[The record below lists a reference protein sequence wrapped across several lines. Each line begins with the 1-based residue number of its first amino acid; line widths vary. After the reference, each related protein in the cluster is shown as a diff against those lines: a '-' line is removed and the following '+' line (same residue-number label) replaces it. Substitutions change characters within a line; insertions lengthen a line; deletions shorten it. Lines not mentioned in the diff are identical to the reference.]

1 VFFNENFNE
10 SSSFMFDEL
19 FMEANGELHIMKD
32 YLAPIVDGTL
42 ADPQKDRTFKKEIGN
57 YINRNITKLTE
68 AGPMDLIP
76 FGDDDKRIFFS
87 IFNLDSN
94 DVISKTKE
102 MTKVLN
108 SNAKDFKYLHGNPV
122 LFLFYFCIRYYYMK
136 RDVKG
141 LNSALSIYALAVYPS
156 VFNMSFKYG
165 VKRPVMQ
172 YTMDNLTDK
181 FLMKKKGNLFA
192 TLVESIQRSFKFLQS
207 EFNEAYDTEIVR
219 FIQRIHNDQK
229 SMIKKIATEYY
240 KNNAKGLAVS
250 ITNDT
255 YDDDTP
261 ILDDVTNATSQV
273 ENISR
278 RILLPI
284 LTNGV
289 DIKRA
294 EAAAKICGIGVS
306 DCRYYL
312 TLILVD
318 KNSDSLQKF
327 LEAVLFLYLYD
338 EHKSPQNINSSYFL
352 TWGMAMFKKT
362 NSNNKNI
369 KLIKSTLD
377 KWAEASGIHNKY
389 TREASRVNYKKA
401 IFLYI
406 LLSIQK
412 YNN

>member
-1 VFFNENFNE
+1 MFFYENFNNDKY
-10 SSSFMFDEL
+10 SMYDEL
-19 FMEANGELHIMKD
+19 YMEANGELHIMKD
-32 YLAPIVDGTL
+32 YLEPIVNTTL
-42 ADPQKDRTFKKEIGN
+42 SNPQKDREFKKEIGN

-68 AGPMDLIP
+68 SGPMDLIP
-76 FGDDDKRIFFS
+76 FGDDDKAIFFS
-87 IFNLDSN
+87 IFELSLN
-94 DVISKTKE
+94 DTITKTKE
-102 MTKVLN
+102 MTVVLN

-122 LFLFYFCIRYYYMK
+122 LFLFYFCIRYYFIK
-136 RDVKG
+136 RDEKG

-172 YTMDNLTDK
+172 YTMDNLTNK
-181 FLMKKKGNLFA
+181 FLMKKTGNLFA
-192 TLVESIQRSFKFLQS
+192 ALVESIQRSFKFLQS
-207 EFNEAYDTEIVR
+207 EFKEAYDTEIVR

-229 SMIKKIATEYY
+229 SMIKKIAHEYY
-240 KNNAKGLAVS
+240 NNNAKGLSVA
-250 ITNDT
+250 IMNDT
-255 YDDDTP
+255 YDDSTP

-278 RILLPI
+278 KILLPL

-289 DIKRA
+289 DIQRA
-294 EAAAKICGIGVS
+294 EVAAKVCGIGIS

-312 TLILVD
+312 TMILID
-318 KNSDSLQKF
+318 KNSDSLSEF

-338 EHKSPQNINSSYFL
+338 EHKTPQNINSSYFL
-352 TWGMAMFKKT
+352 SWGMAIFKKT

-369 KLIKSTLD
+369 KTIKTTLD
-377 KWAEASGIHNKY
+377 KWAEASGIHDKY

-401 IFLYI
+401 IFFYM